1 MNENNSAKKITTG
14 ALVLMIFSTIFGFAN
29 TPVAFMQMGYGAILW
44 YILGALLYFLPSS
57 LMYAEYGSALKESK
71 GGIYSWLD
79 ASISEKWSFIATFI
93 WLSAWVIWQVMV
105 SQKICIT
112 ISTIIFGHDT
122 TNTWHLF
129 GLNSTLTVAL
139 ISIIGVIAITWLV
152 NHGIDTIA
160 KISSIGGLAVML
172 LNVTLILSSV
182 FILFKNHFQLAQPLQ
197 HVSQFATSVN
207 PQFQSPIAM
216 ISFMIYAIFA
226 YGGLESMGGVTD
238 SLDKPEKTFPRAI
251 IISTIVIGIGYALN
265 IFLWGIST
273 NWNHV
278 INHPDVN
285 LGNITY
291 VLMQNLGLELGKA
304 FHLSTQTA
312 LTMGTVFSRL
322 SAIGMLC
329 AYLGSFFVLI
339 YSPLKSFIMGSP
351 KELWPEKVT
360 KLNKK
365 GMPSFA
371 LWIQTAIVC
380 VIIGGVA
387 IASTLIH
394 QDSKFLFNLLT
405 SMSNVAST
413 LPYLFLVA
421 AFPFFKKRQDLDRPF
436 EAFHSRKTMLIIVT
450 ITLIT
455 LVIANGF
462 TIIQPFIEKDW
473 VGATA
478 TVAGPLVFGIFAW
491 ALYTIRSK
499 RIKNND

>member
-1 MNENNSAKKITTG
+1 MSENNNAKKITTG

-182 FILFKNHFQLAQPLQ
+182 FILFKNHFQLAQPIQ

-251 IISTIVIGIGYALN
+251 MISTVVIGIGYALN
-265 IFLWGIST
+265 IFLWGITT

-304 FHLSTQTA
+304 FHLSTHAA

-371 LWIQTAIVC
+371 LWVQTAIVC

>member
-1 MNENNSAKKITTG
+1 MSENNNAKKITTS

-182 FILFKNHFQLAQPLQ
+182 FILFKNHFQLAQPIQ

-207 PQFQSPIAM
+207 PDFQSPIAM
-216 ISFMIYAIFA
+216 VSFMIYAIFA

-304 FHLSTQTA
+304 FHLSTQA
-312 LTMGTVFSRL
+312 AVTMGTVFSRL

-371 LWIQTAIVC
+371 LWFQTAIVC

-394 QDSKFLFNLLT
+394 QDSKFLFSLLT

-436 EAFHSRKTMLIIVT
+436 EAFHSRKTMLAIVV

-455 LVIANGF
+455 LAIANGF

-473 VGATA
+473 VGAA
-478 TVAGPLVFGIFAW
+478 GTVAGPLVFGIFAW
-491 ALYTIRSK
+491 ALYTTRSN

>member
-1 MNENNSAKKITTG
+1 MSENNNAKKITTG

-160 KISSIGGLAVML
+160 KISSVGGLAVML

-182 FILFKNHFQLAQPLQ
+182 FILFKNHFQLAQPIQ

-251 IISTIVIGIGYALN
+251 IISTVVIGIGYALN

-304 FHLSTQTA
+304 FHLSTHAA
-312 LTMGTVFSRL
+312 LTMGMVFSRL

-371 LWIQTAIVC
+371 LWVQTAIVC

-436 EAFHSRKTMLIIVT
+436 EAFHSRKTMLVIVT

-455 LVIANGF
+455 LAIANGF

-473 VGATA
+473 VGAAA

-491 ALYTIRSK
+491 ALYTTRSK

>member
-1 MNENNSAKKITTG
+1 MSENNNAKKITTG

-371 LWIQTAIVC
+371 LWVQTAIVC

>member
-1 MNENNSAKKITTG
+1 M
-14 ALVLMIFSTIFGFAN
+14 
-29 TPVAFMQMGYGAILW
+29 
-44 YILGALLYFLPSS
+44 
-57 LMYAEYGSALKESK
+57 
-71 GGIYSWLD
+71 
-79 ASISEKWSFIATFI
+79 
-93 WLSAWVIWQVMV
+93 
-105 SQKICIT
+105 
-112 ISTIIFGHDT
+112 
-122 TNTWHLF
+122 
-129 GLNSTLTVAL
+129 TVAL

-312 LTMGTVFSRL
+312 LTMGTIFSRL

>member
-1 MNENNSAKKITTG
+1 MSENNNAKKITTG

-182 FILFKNHFQLAQPLQ
+182 FILFKNHFQLAQPIQ

-251 IISTIVIGIGYALN
+251 IISTVVIGIGYAPN
-265 IFLWGIST
+265 IFLWGITT

-304 FHLSTQTA
+304 FHLSTHAA

-371 LWIQTAIVC
+371 LWVQTAIVC

-436 EAFHSRKTMLIIVT
+436 EAFHSRKTMLVIVT

-455 LVIANGF
+455 LAIANGF

-473 VGATA
+473 VGAAA

-491 ALYTIRSK
+491 ALYTTRSK

>member
-491 ALYTIRSK
+491 AL
-499 RIKNND
+499 

>member
-1 MNENNSAKKITTG
+1 MGENNTKKITTG
-14 ALVLMIFSTIFGFAN
+14 ALVLMIFTTIFGFAN

-44 YILGALLYFLPSS
+44 YILGAFLYFLPSS
-57 LMYAEYGSALKESK
+57 MMYAEYGSALKESK

-93 WLSAWVIWQVMV
+93 WLSAWVIWQVMI
-105 SQKICIT
+105 SQKICVT
-112 ISTIIFGHDT
+112 VSTIIFGHDT
-122 TNTWHLF
+122 TDTWHIL
-129 GLNSTLTVAL
+129 GLNSTLSVAL
-139 ISIIGVIAITWLV
+139 VSVIGVIVITWLV

-160 KISSIGGLAVML
+160 KISSVGGLAVML
-172 LNVTLILSSV
+172 LNAVLILSSV

-207 PQFQSPIAM
+207 PEFQSPIAM

-251 IISTIVIGIGYALN
+251 MISTVIIGIGYALN
-265 IFLWGIST
+265 IFLWGISI

-278 INHPDVN
+278 VNHPNVN
-285 LGNITY
+285 LANITY
-291 VLMQNLGLELGKA
+291 VLMQNLGLELGHA
-304 FHLSTQTA
+304 FGMSTHAA

-322 SAIGMLC
+322 SALGMLC

-360 KLNKK
+360 KLNKN

-371 LWIQTAIVC
+371 LWIQTTIVC
-380 VIIGGVA
+380 VLIAGIA

-405 SMSNVAST
+405 SMSNVSST
-413 LPYLFLVA
+413 LPYLFLVG
-421 AFPFFKKRQDLDRPF
+421 AFPFFKKRDDLDRPF
-436 EAFHSRKTMLIIVT
+436 EAFHSRKVMLAIVF
-450 ITLIT
+450 ITCAV

-462 TIIQPFIEKDW
+462 TIIQPFIQKDW
-473 VGATA
+473 VSAIA
-478 TVAGPLVFGIFAW
+478 TVAGPLGFGLFAYI
-491 ALYTIRSK
+491 LYTVRS
-499 RIKNND
+499 RRVNRNAE

>member
-1 MNENNSAKKITTG
+1 MNENNNAKKITTG

-312 LTMGTVFSRL
+312 LTMGTIFSRL

-473 VGATA
+473 VGAAA

-491 ALYTIRSK
+491 ALYTTRSK

>member
-371 LWIQTAIVC
+371 LWVQTAIVC

>member
-182 FILFKNHFQLAQPLQ
+182 FILFKNHFQLAQPIQ

-207 PQFQSPIAM
+207 PDFQSPIAM

-304 FHLSTQTA
+304 FHLSTHAA

>member
-1 MNENNSAKKITTG
+1 MSENNNAKKITTG

-182 FILFKNHFQLAQPLQ
+182 FILFKNHFQLAQPIQ

-251 IISTIVIGIGYALN
+251 MISTVVIGIGYALN

-304 FHLSTQTA
+304 FHLSTHAA
-312 LTMGTVFSRL
+312 LTMGMVFSRL

-371 LWIQTAIVC
+371 LWVQTAIVC

-436 EAFHSRKTMLIIVT
+436 EAFHSRKTMLVIVT

-455 LVIANGF
+455 LAIANGF

-473 VGATA
+473 VGAAA

-491 ALYTIRSK
+491 ALYTTRSK

>member
-312 LTMGTVFSRL
+312 LTMGTIFSRL

-473 VGATA
+473 VGAAA

-491 ALYTIRSK
+491 ALYTTRSK

>member
-1 MNENNSAKKITTG
+1 MSENNNAKKITTG

-182 FILFKNHFQLAQPLQ
+182 FILFKNHFQLAQPIQ

-251 IISTIVIGIGYALN
+251 IISTVVIGIGYALN

-304 FHLSTQTA
+304 FHLSTHAA
-312 LTMGTVFSRL
+312 LTMGMVFSRL

-371 LWIQTAIVC
+371 LWVQTAIVC

-436 EAFHSRKTMLIIVT
+436 EAFHSRKTMLVIVT

-455 LVIANGF
+455 LAIANGF

-473 VGATA
+473 VGAAA

-491 ALYTIRSK
+491 ALYTTRSK

>member
-1 MNENNSAKKITTG
+1 MSENNNAKKITTG

-371 LWIQTAIVC
+371 LWVQTAIVC

-436 EAFHSRKTMLIIVT
+436 EAFHSRKTMLVIVT

-455 LVIANGF
+455 LAIANGF

-473 VGATA
+473 VGAAA

-491 ALYTIRSK
+491 ALYTTRSK

>member
-1 MNENNSAKKITTG
+1 MSENNNAKKITTG

-182 FILFKNHFQLAQPLQ
+182 FILFKNHFQLAQPIQ

-251 IISTIVIGIGYALN
+251 MISTVVIGIGYALN
-265 IFLWGIST
+265 IFLWGITT

-304 FHLSTQTA
+304 FHLSTHAA

-371 LWIQTAIVC
+371 LWVQTAIVC

-436 EAFHSRKTMLIIVT
+436 EAFHSRKTMLMQRYS
-450 ITLIT
+450 LKSR
-455 LVIANGF
+455 G
-462 TIIQPFIEKDW
+462 
-473 VGATA
+473 
-478 TVAGPLVFGIFAW
+478 
-491 ALYTIRSK
+491 
-499 RIKNND
+499 

>member
-1 MNENNSAKKITTG
+1 MSENNNAKKITTG

-182 FILFKNHFQLAQPLQ
+182 FILFKNHFQLAQPIQ

-207 PQFQSPIAM
+207 PDFQSPIAM

-265 IFLWGIST
+265 IFLWGITT

-304 FHLSTQTA
+304 FHLSTHAA

>member
-182 FILFKNHFQLAQPLQ
+182 FILFKNHFQLAQPIQ

-251 IISTIVIGIGYALN
+251 MISTVVIGIGYALN
-265 IFLWGIST
+265 IFLWGITT

-304 FHLSTQTA
+304 FHLSTHAA

-371 LWIQTAIVC
+371 LWVQTAIVC

>member
-312 LTMGTVFSRL
+312 LTMGTIFSRL

-436 EAFHSRKTMLIIVT
+436 EAFHSRKTMLVIVT

-455 LVIANGF
+455 LAIANGF

>member
-1 MNENNSAKKITTG
+1 MSENNNAKKITTG

-182 FILFKNHFQLAQPLQ
+182 FILFKNHFQLAQPIQ
-197 HVSQFATSVN
+197 HVSQFATAVN

-304 FHLSTQTA
+304 FHLSTHAA

-371 LWIQTAIVC
+371 LWVQTAIVC

-436 EAFHSRKTMLIIVT
+436 EAFHSRKTMLVIVT

-499 RIKNND
+499 KVK

>member
-1 MNENNSAKKITTG
+1 MSENNNAKKITTG

-182 FILFKNHFQLAQPLQ
+182 FILFKNHFQLAQPIQ

-207 PQFQSPIAM
+207 PQFHSPIAM

-251 IISTIVIGIGYALN
+251 MISTVVIGIGYALN
-265 IFLWGIST
+265 IFLWGITT

-304 FHLSTQTA
+304 FHLSTHAA

-371 LWIQTAIVC
+371 LWVQTAIVC

-436 EAFHSRKTMLIIVT
+436 EAFHSRKTMLVIVT

-455 LVIANGF
+455 LAIANGF

-473 VGATA
+473 VGAAA

-491 ALYTIRSK
+491 ALYTTRSK

>member
-265 IFLWGIST
+265 IFLWGITT

-312 LTMGTVFSRL
+312 LTMGTIFSRL

>member
-1 MNENNSAKKITTG
+1 MSENNNAKKITTG

-182 FILFKNHFQLAQPLQ
+182 FILFKNHFQLAQPIQ

-251 IISTIVIGIGYALN
+251 MISTVVIGIGYALN
-265 IFLWGIST
+265 IFLWGITT

-304 FHLSTQTA
+304 FHLSTHTA

-371 LWIQTAIVC
+371 LWVQTAIVC

-436 EAFHSRKTMLIIVT
+436 EAFHSRKTMLVIVT

-455 LVIANGF
+455 LAIANGF

-473 VGATA
+473 VGAAA

-491 ALYTIRSK
+491 ALYTTRSK

>member
-1 MNENNSAKKITTG
+1 
-14 ALVLMIFSTIFGFAN
+14 
-29 TPVAFMQMGYGAILW
+29 
-44 YILGALLYFLPSS
+44 
-57 LMYAEYGSALKESK
+57 
-71 GGIYSWLD
+71 
-79 ASISEKWSFIATFI
+79 
-93 WLSAWVIWQVMV
+93 
-105 SQKICIT
+105 
-112 ISTIIFGHDT
+112 
-122 TNTWHLF
+122 
-129 GLNSTLTVAL
+129 
-139 ISIIGVIAITWLV
+139 
-152 NHGIDTIA
+152 
-160 KISSIGGLAVML
+160 
-172 LNVTLILSSV
+172 
-182 FILFKNHFQLAQPLQ
+182 
-197 HVSQFATSVN
+197 
-207 PQFQSPIAM
+207 
-216 ISFMIYAIFA
+216 
-226 YGGLESMGGVTD
+226 
-238 SLDKPEKTFPRAI
+238 
-251 IISTIVIGIGYALN
+251 
-265 IFLWGIST
+265 
-273 NWNHV
+273 
-278 INHPDVN
+278 
-285 LGNITY
+285 
-291 VLMQNLGLELGKA
+291 
-304 FHLSTQTA
+304 
-312 LTMGTVFSRL
+312 MGTVFSRL

-371 LWIQTAIVC
+371 LWVQTAIVC

-436 EAFHSRKTMLIIVT
+436 EAFHSRKTMLVIVT

-455 LVIANGF
+455 LAIANGF

-473 VGATA
+473 VGAAA

-491 ALYTIRSK
+491 ALYTTRSK

>member
-1 MNENNSAKKITTG
+1 MSENNNAKKITTG

-182 FILFKNHFQLAQPLQ
+182 FILFKNHFQLAQPIQ

-251 IISTIVIGIGYALN
+251 MISTVVIGIGYALN
-265 IFLWGIST
+265 IFLWGITT

-304 FHLSTQTA
+304 FHLSTHAA

-371 LWIQTAIVC
+371 LWVQTAIVC

-436 EAFHSRKTMLIIVT
+436 EAFHSRKTMLVIVT

-499 RIKNND
+499 KVK

>member
-1 MNENNSAKKITTG
+1 MSENNNAKKITTG

-182 FILFKNHFQLAQPLQ
+182 FILFKNHFQLAQPIQ

-207 PQFQSPIAM
+207 LDFQSPIAM

-251 IISTIVIGIGYALN
+251 IISTVVIGIGYALN
-265 IFLWGIST
+265 IFLWGITT

-304 FHLSTQTA
+304 FHLSTHAA

-371 LWIQTAIVC
+371 LWVQTAIVC

-436 EAFHSRKTMLIIVT
+436 EAFHSRKTMLVIVT

-455 LVIANGF
+455 LAIANGF

-473 VGATA
+473 VGAAA

-491 ALYTIRSK
+491 ALYTTRSK

>member
-1 MNENNSAKKITTG
+1 MSENNNAKKITTG

-182 FILFKNHFQLAQPLQ
+182 FILFKNHFQLAQPIQ

-207 PQFQSPIAM
+207 PDFQSPIAM

-251 IISTIVIGIGYALN
+251 IISTVVIGIGYALN

-304 FHLSTQTA
+304 FHLSTHAA
-312 LTMGTVFSRL
+312 LTMGMVFSRL

-371 LWIQTAIVC
+371 LWVQTAIVC

-436 EAFHSRKTMLIIVT
+436 EAFHSRKTMLVIVT

-455 LVIANGF
+455 LAIANGF

-473 VGATA
+473 VGAAA

-491 ALYTIRSK
+491 ALYTTRSK

>member
-1 MNENNSAKKITTG
+1 
-14 ALVLMIFSTIFGFAN
+14 
-29 TPVAFMQMGYGAILW
+29 
-44 YILGALLYFLPSS
+44 
-57 LMYAEYGSALKESK
+57 MYAEYGSALKESK

-182 FILFKNHFQLAQPLQ
+182 FILFKNHFQLAQPIQ

-251 IISTIVIGIGYALN
+251 MISTVVIGIGYALN
-265 IFLWGIST
+265 IFLWGITT

-304 FHLSTQTA
+304 FHLSTHAA

-339 YSPLKSFIMGSP
+339 YSPLKSFIMGSSGYILLGCGAAVSFHRSP
-351 KELWPEKVT
+351 PA
-360 KLNKK
+360 LN
-365 GMPSFA
+365 P
-371 LWIQTAIVC
+371 
-380 VIIGGVA
+380 
-387 IASTLIH
+387 
-394 QDSKFLFNLLT
+394 
-405 SMSNVAST
+405 
-413 LPYLFLVA
+413 
-421 AFPFFKKRQDLDRPF
+421 
-436 EAFHSRKTMLIIVT
+436 
-450 ITLIT
+450 
-455 LVIANGF
+455 
-462 TIIQPFIEKDW
+462 
-473 VGATA
+473 
-478 TVAGPLVFGIFAW
+478 
-491 ALYTIRSK
+491 
-499 RIKNND
+499 

>member
-312 LTMGTVFSRL
+312 LTMGTIFSRL

-455 LVIANGF
+455 LAIANGF

>member
-1 MNENNSAKKITTG
+1 MSENNNAKKITTG

-312 LTMGTVFSRL
+312 LTMGTIFSRL

>member
-1 MNENNSAKKITTG
+1 MSENNNAKKITTG

-182 FILFKNHFQLAQPLQ
+182 FILFKNHFQLAQPIQ

-251 IISTIVIGIGYALN
+251 MISTVVIGIGYALN
-265 IFLWGIST
+265 IFLWGITT

-304 FHLSTQTA
+304 FHLSTHAA

-371 LWIQTAIVC
+371 LWVQTAIVC

-455 LVIANGF
+455 LAIANGF

>member
-182 FILFKNHFQLAQPLQ
+182 FILFKNHFQLAQPIQ

-251 IISTIVIGIGYALN
+251 MISTVVIGIGYALN
-265 IFLWGIST
+265 IFLWGITT

-304 FHLSTQTA
+304 FHLSTHAA

>member
-1 MNENNSAKKITTG
+1 MSENNNAKKITTG

-182 FILFKNHFQLAQPLQ
+182 FILFKNHFQLAQPIQ

-207 PQFQSPIAM
+207 PQFQSPIVM

-251 IISTIVIGIGYALN
+251 MISTVVIGIGYALN
-265 IFLWGIST
+265 IFLWGITT

-304 FHLSTQTA
+304 FHLSTHAA

-371 LWIQTAIVC
+371 LWVQTAIVC

-436 EAFHSRKTMLIIVT
+436 EAFHSRKTMLVIVT

-455 LVIANGF
+455 LAIANGF

-473 VGATA
+473 VGAAA

-491 ALYTIRSK
+491 ALYTTRSK